1 MPVIGVAAA
10 AELDH
15 AIDRDHDGR
24 TAQST
29 ELERATDGIVADDEG
44 HLIPPAIIAAAVDR
58 QSRLEYQFIVRI
70 KTFLRYSIM
79 ITIN

>member
-15 AIDRDHDGR
+15 AIDRDHHDR

-29 ELERATDGIVADDEG
+29 EMERATDGIVADDEG

-58 QSRLEYQFIVRI
+58 QNRLEYQFIVRL
-70 KTFLRYSIM
+70 KTIVRYSIM

>member
-1 MPVIGVAAA
+1 MPVIRAAAA

-44 HLIPPAIIAAAVDR
+44 I
-58 QSRLEYQFIVRI
+58 
-70 KTFLRYSIM
+70 
-79 ITIN
+79 